1 MADENEPVTEP
12 AAAPAD
18 SAAAESGTAVVETG
32 DDKDKKEK
40 LTQTV
45 DISDTGPCRKHIK
58 VTISRTDID
67 KRFDEK
73 YAELVGDSMVP
84 GFRPGKA
91 PRSIV
96 IRKFKK
102 DVQEQ
107 VRGQVLLAS
116 LEQLAEDFDVAP
128 LSPPDIN
135 PDSLDIPEKGDFIY
149 EFDVEVRP
157 QFDLPNY
164 KGLKLKRP
172 TRTFTDADVAKEE
185 NRILSRHGQLVPKP
199 EGNAQVGDFLIV
211 DMTTQYGIEII
222 GSAKELTVRIDDTVA
237 FRDGVANQFGAQ
249 TVGANPGDKK
259 VVDIAMTA
267 AVAVEKLRGQTVKAT
282 LDVKDVKKL
291 RMPELTPEF
300 LENFGVQT
308 VEQLHEQVRLLLERR
323 LEYNQR
329 QSAREQVLSHIT
341 SASQWDLPQDL
352 LLRQARKALA
362 RRVMEMKEAGLAN
375 EEIDARQR
383 ILQQDVLRSTA
394 LSLKE
399 HFVLQKIAEVEKI
412 EVEDDEIDLEIE
424 RLADQ
429 TGESPRRVRAQM
441 EKEDLLETLAAQ
453 LIERKAL
460 DLVLDSAEYED
471 TPTEQEGGLA
481 SVETQAVE
489 GELKDPTEAP
499 PEEKAEEK
507 VEEKAEQKAE
517 EKVDADKS

>member
-1 MADENEPVTEP
+1 MTEETEPVKETE
-12 AAAPAD
+12 A
-18 SAAAESGTAVVETG
+18 GTAIAEPT
-32 DDKDKKEK
+32 DEKKEK
-40 LTQTV
+40 LNQTV

-58 VTISRTDID
+58 VTITRADID

-91 PRSIV
+91 PREIV

-135 PDSLDIPEKGDFIY
+135 PNKLDIPEKGDFIY

-172 TRTFTDADVAKEE
+172 TQTFTDADVAKEE
-185 NRILSRHGQLVPKP
+185 NRILSRYGQLVPKP

-211 DMTTQYGIEII
+211 DMITNYGIEII
-222 GSAKELTVRIDDTVA
+222 GSAKEVTIRIEDTVA
-237 FRDGVANQFGAQ
+237 FRDGVANDFGAQ

-259 VVDIAMTA
+259 VVDINMTA
-267 AVAVEKLRGQTVKAT
+267 GVAVEKLKGQTVKAT

-300 LENFGVQT
+300 LENFGVQNP
-308 VEQLHEQVRLLLERR
+308 EQLHEQVRMLLERR

-329 QSAREQVLSHIT
+329 QSAREQVLSFIT
-341 SASQWDLPQDL
+341 SASKWDLPQDL
-352 LLRQARKALA
+352 LMRQARKALA
-362 RRVMEMKEAGLAN
+362 RRVMEMQEAGLSDD
-375 EEIDARQR
+375 EIQARQR
-383 ILQQDVLRSTA
+383 ILQQDVLQSTA

-399 HFVLQKIAEVEKI
+399 HFVLQKVAEVEKI
-412 EVEDDEIDLEIE
+412 EIDDDEIDLEIE

-429 TGESPRRVRAQM
+429 TKESPRRVRAQM

-460 DLVLDSAEYED
+460 DLILDSAEYED
-471 TPTEQEGGLA
+471 TPMDKEGGLS
-481 SVETQAVE
+481 SVEQQAVE
-489 GELKDPTEAP
+489 GEMKDPTEAP
-499 PEEKAEEK
+499 PEEKAEDQADAKPSEA
-507 VEEKAEQKAE
+507 EAKAEN
-517 EKVDADKS
+517 